1 MSSKINKIILVVGVF
16 LFILVVVLGAVY
28 WQNSTKH
35 QMKLLTETIAQKDYE
50 KFHEISPSFN
60 DGKTLNKET
69 FLIFAESFPEKNKEN
84 EIRKYTNSKTVFEQM
99 GQDGWFTPTKF
110 VPRPRYLTLE
120 TEDNTEA
127 TISVGN
133 HLLTTENAK
142 VGPLIGADYSMSYAI
157 NSPVYGDLQQDHKAK
172 LTSENQTF
180 TLEEKEAFI
189 ADTTFQEKL
198 LNQVVSYYSSMNQGI
213 QNNLDFS
220 EVTGAEDKTKA
231 TLQQTFD
238 GLRPYVE
245 SVEQTFQEFI
255 MNSESLKIEG
265 SDDEPTAIFDLYTDT
280 SLSVEAK
287 TADKKTEEIT
297 NASNNAV
304 VTMQFDQGAEEW
316 LIQSIDFETYTQ
328 QPDEWSHTSKI
339 TLPDANKARWQEG
352 QKSQGEI

>member
-1 MSSKINKIILVVGVF
+1 
-16 LFILVVVLGAVY
+16 
-28 WQNSTKH
+28 
-35 QMKLLTETIAQKDYE
+35 
-50 KFHEISPSFN
+50 
-60 DGKTLNKET
+60 
-69 FLIFAESFPEKNKEN
+69 LIFAESFPEKNKEN

-238 GLRPYVE
+238 GLRP
-245 SVEQTFQEFI
+245 
-255 MNSESLKIEG
+255 LC
-265 SDDEPTAIFDLYTDT
+265 
-280 SLSVEAK
+280 
-287 TADKKTEEIT
+287 
-297 NASNNAV
+297 
-304 VTMQFDQGAEEW
+304 
-316 LIQSIDFETYTQ
+316 
-328 QPDEWSHTSKI
+328 
-339 TLPDANKARWQEG
+339 
-352 QKSQGEI
+352 